1 MIRLVGHWHKTFK
14 TLNVVVLTFCKSKLP
29 RTRNLIECST
39 AREGRV
45 VMAGVACHRDST
57 NRNLYRDKTM
67 LVVALEDQAI
77 IA

>member
-14 TLNVVVLTFCKSKLP
+14 SLNAVMLEFCKSKLP
-29 RTRNLIECST
+29 RTRNMIECSA
-39 AREGRV
+39 AREGRA

-57 NRNLYRDKTM
+57 NRNLDRDKTM